1 MDSCGSKVYYFE
13 VKESLNFLSERRDY
27 WVEEIRKLSGHF
39 GNDTEK
45 LEKELE
51 AEIKRNGVSS
61 LIDHLRLCGNIPES
75 YGHDTSEE
83 KLYSKYTDCLLSLAY
98 TALGLKSL
106 VLKERADAAD
116 VEAFAKDYSFVADA
130 KAFRLSRTAK
140 NQKDFK
146 VQAMHGWKRGKPF
159 AMVVCPIYQLPTSS
173 SQIYQQ
179 ATTQNVCVFTYS
191 HLALLLSYSEV
202 EGQAKAQQLLKKIF
216 ETVQA
221 LNPSKNATDYWLA
234 INKSILSF
242 SKKIQPLWDIEK
254 GVATESIAVAK
265 DEALTFL
272 AQEREKIMRMNL
284 KEALKELIKVHK
296 IESRIKTI
304 NAISDNGLFT
314 LK

>member
-1 MDSCGSKVYYFE
+1 MNKIISAGAIKS
-13 VKESLNFLSERRDY
+13 RQY
-27 WVEEIRKLSGHF
+27 WIGEIRKLSGHF

-51 AEIKRNGVSS
+51 VEIKKNGISS

-98 TALGLKSL
+98 SALGLRSL

-146 VQAMHGWKRGKPF
+146 VQAMHSWKRGKPY

-191 HLALLLSYSEV
+191 HLALLLSYSQK
-202 EGQAKAQQLLKKIF
+202 EGKTKAKLLLKKIF
-216 ETVQA
+216 ETISA
-221 LNPSKNATDYWLA
+221 LNPSKDAVNYWLA
-234 INKSILSF
+234 INRVILSF
-242 SKKIQPLWDIEK
+242 SKVIETLWNIEK
-254 GVATESIAVAK
+254 GVATESIAISK
-265 DEALTFL
+265 EEALTFL
-272 AQEREKIMRMNL
+272 AQEREKIMRMSR

-304 NAISDNGLFT
+304 SLISDNGLFA

>member
-1 MDSCGSKVYYFE
+1 MSKIISDRAI
-13 VKESLNFLSERRDY
+13 KRRQY
-27 WVEEIRKLSGHF
+27 WIEEIRKLSGNF
-39 GNDTEK
+39 GADTDR

-51 AEIKRNGVSS
+51 EEIKKSGVTA

-98 TALGLKSL
+98 KALGLKSL

-116 VEAFAKDYSFVADA
+116 VEAFAKNYSFVADA
-130 KAFRLSRTAK
+130 KSFRLSRTAK

-146 VQAMHGWKRGKPF
+146 VQAMDGWKRGKPY
-159 AMVVCPIYQLPTSS
+159 ALVVCPIYQLPNTS

-179 ATTQNVCVFTYS
+179 ATTRNVCVFTYS
-191 HLALLLSYSEV
+191 HLALLLTFSEK
-202 EGQAKAQQLLKKIF
+202 EGKTKSQQLLEQVFKTIP
-216 ETVQA
+216 A

-234 INKSILSF
+234 INKTMLSF
-242 SKKIQPLWDIEK
+242 SKKVEPLWNSEK
-254 GVATESIAVAK
+254 EAATQSISIAK
-265 DEALTFL
+265 EEALTFL
-272 AQEREKIMRMNL
+272 AQEREKIMRMSH

-304 NAISDNGLFT
+304 NAISDNGLFNVT
-314 LK
+314 

>member
-1 MDSCGSKVYYFE
+1 MGKIISKE
-13 VKESLNFLSERRDY
+13 AIKRRSY
-27 WVEEIRKLSGHF
+27 WVEEIRKLSGNF
-39 GNDTEK
+39 VNDTDK
-45 LEKELE
+45 LEKELG
-51 AEIKRNGVSS
+51 AEIKKNGITS

-83 KLYSKYTDCLLSLAY
+83 KLYSKYTDNLLSLAY
-98 TALGLKSL
+98 SALGLKSI

-116 VEAFAKDYSFVADA
+116 VETFAKDYSFVADA

-146 VQAMHGWKRGKPF
+146 VQAMHGWKRGKPY

-179 ATTQNVCVFTYS
+179 ATTQNVCIFTYS
-191 HLALLLSYSEV
+191 HLALLLTYSEV
-202 EGQAKAQQLLKKIF
+202 EGKAKAEQLLKKIF
-216 ETVQA
+216 ETIKA

-234 INKSILSF
+234 VNKTILSH
-242 SKKIQPLWDIEK
+242 SKKIEKIWEIEK
-254 GVATESIAVAK
+254 GVATESISVAK
-265 DEALTFL
+265 EEALTFL
-272 AQEREKIMRMNL
+272 AQEREKIMRMSH

-296 IESRIKTI
+296 IDSRIKII
-304 NAISDNGLFT
+304 NSISDNGLFT

>member
-1 MDSCGSKVYYFE
+1 MSKIISDIAI
-13 VKESLNFLSERRDY
+13 KRRDY
-27 WVEEIRKLSGHF
+27 WVKEIRKLSGHF

-51 AEIKRNGVSS
+51 AEIKKNGISS

-146 VQAMHGWKRGKPF
+146 VQAMHGWKRGKPY

-216 ETVQA
+216 ETIQA

-265 DEALTFL
+265 YEALTFL
-272 AQEREKIMRMNL
+272 AQEREKIMRMNH

>member
-1 MDSCGSKVYYFE
+1 MSKIISDEAIQIREF
-13 VKESLNFLSERRDY
+13 

-51 AEIKRNGVSS
+51 VEINKHGASL

-75 YGHDTSEE
+75 YGYDTSEE
-83 KLYSKYTDCLLSLAY
+83 KLYSKYTDCLLSFAY

-146 VQAMHGWKRGKPF
+146 VQAMHGWKRGKPY

-191 HLALLLSYSEV
+191 HLALLISYSEV
-202 EGQAKAQQLLKKIF
+202 EGKAKAQQLLKKIF

-234 INKSILSF
+234 INKTMLAF

-265 DEALTFL
+265 EEALTFL
-272 AQEREKIMRMNL
+272 AQEREKIMRMSHQ
-284 KEALKELIKVHK
+284 EALKELIKVHK
-296 IESRIKTI
+296 IESKIKTI

>member
-1 MDSCGSKVYYFE
+1 
-13 VKESLNFLSERRDY
+13 L
-27 WVEEIRKLSGHF
+27 RKSVVLASGHF

-51 AEIKRNGVSS
+51 KEIKKNGISA
-61 LIDHLRLCGNIPES
+61 LIEHLWLCGNIPES

-83 KLYSKYTDCLLSLAY
+83 KLYSKYTDYLLSFAY

-116 VEAFAKDYSFVADA
+116 VEAFADDYSFVADT

-146 VQAMHGWKRGKPF
+146 VQAMHSWKRGKPY
-159 AMVVCPIYQLPTSS
+159 AMVVCPIYHLPTSS

-191 HLALLLSYSEV
+191 HLALLLSYSKK
-202 EGQAKAQQLLKKIF
+202 EGQSKAQLLLKKIF
-216 ETVQA
+216 ETIPV
-221 LNPSKNATDYWLA
+221 LNPSKDATDYWLA

-242 SKKIQPLWDIEK
+242 STNIEPLWEIEK
-254 GVATESIAVAK
+254 GVATESIGIAK
-265 DEALTFL
+265 EEALTFL
-272 AQEREKIMRMNL
+272 AQEREKIMRMSHN
-284 KEALKELIKVHK
+284 EALAELVKVQK
-296 IESRIKTI
+296 IESRINTI
-304 NAISDNGLFT
+304 NRISDNGLFT

>member
-1 MDSCGSKVYYFE
+1 MKKIIADKAI
-13 VKESLNFLSERRDY
+13 KNRQY
-27 WVEEIRKLSGHF
+27 WIEEIRKLSGNF
-39 GNDTEK
+39 GDDSDK

-51 AEIKRNGVSS
+51 AEIKKNGISS

-98 TALGLKSL
+98 SSLGLKSL

-146 VQAMHGWKRGKPF
+146 VQAMHGWKRGKPY

-179 ATTQNVCVFTYS
+179 ATTQNVCIFTYS
-191 HLALLLSYSEV
+191 HLALLLSYSQV
-202 EGQAKAQQLLKKIF
+202 EGLAKAQQLLKKIF
-216 ETVQA
+216 ETIKA

-234 INKSILSF
+234 VNKIILSF
-242 SKKIQPLWDIEK
+242 SKKIQPIWDIEK
-254 GVATESIAVAK
+254 GVATESISIAK
-265 DEALTFL
+265 EEALTFL
-272 AQEREKIMRMNL
+272 AEEREKIMRMSH

-304 NAISDNGLFT
+304 NAITDNGLFT

>member
-1 MDSCGSKVYYFE
+1 MAKIISDKTII
-13 VKESLNFLSERRDY
+13 RRKY
-27 WVEEIRKLSGHF
+27 WIDEIRKLSGNF
-39 GNDTEK
+39 GADTDK
-45 LEKELE
+45 VEKELE
-51 AEIKRNGVSS
+51 AEIKKNGVVA

-83 KLYSKYTDCLLSLAY
+83 KLYSKYTDCLLSSAFNS
-98 TALGLKSL
+98 LGLTSL

-116 VEAFAKDYSFVADA
+116 VEVVAKDYSFVADA

-146 VQAMHGWKRGKPF
+146 VQAMHGWKRDKHY

-191 HLALLLSYSEV
+191 HLALLLSYSETD
-202 EGQAKAQQLLKKIF
+202 GKTKAQQLLKTIF
-216 ETVQA
+216 ETIKA

-234 INKSILSF
+234 INKTILAF
-242 SKKIQPLWDIEK
+242 SKKIEPLWNIEK

-272 AQEREKIMRMNL
+272 AQEREKIMRMSHN
-284 KEALKELIKVHK
+284 EALKELIKVHK
-296 IESRIKTI
+296 IESKIKTI

>member
-1 MDSCGSKVYYFE
+1 MSKIISD
-13 VKESLNFLSERRDY
+13 KAIKRRKY
-27 WVEEIRKLSGHF
+27 WIEEIRKLSGNF
-39 GNDTEK
+39 GNDTER
-45 LEKELE
+45 LEMELE
-51 AEIKRNGVSS
+51 AEIKKNGLDS

-116 VEAFAKDYSFVADA
+116 VEVVAKSYSFVADA

-146 VQAMHGWKRGKPF
+146 VQAMHSWKRGKPY

-191 HLALLLSYSEV
+191 HLALLLAYSEV
-202 EGQAKAQQLLKKIF
+202 DGQAKAEQLLEKIF
-216 ETVQA
+216 ETIQA
-221 LNPSKNATDYWLA
+221 LNPSKSAADYWLT
-234 INKSILSF
+234 INKTILSY
-242 SKKIQPLWDIEK
+242 SEKIPSLWDIEK

-265 DEALTFL
+265 EEALTFL
-272 AQEREKIMRMNL
+272 AQEREKILRMSH
-284 KEALKELIKVHK
+284 KEALNELIKVHK

-304 NAISDNGLFT
+304 NAISDNKLFT

>member
-1 MDSCGSKVYYFE
+1 MRKIILDVAIK
-13 VKESLNFLSERRDY
+13 RRDY

-45 LEKELE
+45 LEKKLE
-51 AEIKRNGVSS
+51 AEIKKNGVSS

-216 ETVQA
+216 ETIQA

-272 AQEREKIMRMNL
+272 AQGREKIMRMNL

-296 IESRIKTI
+296 IESRIKRI
-304 NAISDNGLFT
+304 NAISDNELFT

>member
-1 MDSCGSKVYYFE
+1 
-13 VKESLNFLSERRDY
+13 
-27 WVEEIRKLSGHF
+27 LSGNF
-39 GNDTEK
+39 GDDSDK

-51 AEIKRNGVSS
+51 TEIKKNGISS

-98 TALGLKSL
+98 SSLGLKSL

-146 VQAMHGWKRGKPF
+146 VQAMHGWKRGKPY

-179 ATTQNVCVFTYS
+179 ATTQNVCIFTYS
-191 HLALLLSYSEV
+191 HLALLLSYSQV
-202 EGQAKAQQLLKKIF
+202 EGQVKAQQLLKKIF
-216 ETVQA
+216 ETIKA

-234 INKSILSF
+234 VNKTILSF
-242 SKKIQPLWDIEK
+242 SKKIQPIWDIEK
-254 GVATESIAVAK
+254 GVATESISIAK
-265 DEALTFL
+265 EEALTFL
-272 AQEREKIMRMNL
+272 AQEREKIMRMSH

-304 NAISDNGLFT
+304 NAITDNGLFT